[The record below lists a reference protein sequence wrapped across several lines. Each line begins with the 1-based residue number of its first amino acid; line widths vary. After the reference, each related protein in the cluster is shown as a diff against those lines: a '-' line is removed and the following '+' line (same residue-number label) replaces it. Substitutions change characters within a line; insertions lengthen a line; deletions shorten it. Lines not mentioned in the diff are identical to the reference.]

1 MRRVSVLGFMLLA
14 MVWFPGIAIAC
25 LWTYHTDIYGRS
37 VVLDDPGDESYL
49 LDANSQRTRQTS
61 HLKLLKAKFERHPE
75 NADYKDHNDY
85 AVVLMSLG
93 ETSKAIE
100 ILQAI
105 EAERPNEYV
114 TAVNLGTAY
123 ELSGD
128 LDRALDWIKIGIE
141 RNPDAHRGSE
151 WLHVKILEAEIAL
164 RTDSAWLASHSI
176 LGLDFGDGD
185 VPVFPSSLVKG
196 NTGQELKWESV
207 ESNVEYQLRERIS
220 LIPPPNAVVADL
232 LADLACL
239 RALNQSFEL
248 AIPIYELA
256 LKYQPVHRELV
267 EERLARAREIV
278 KANPQS
284 LQPAADTTIEIV
296 KKAVVVLTL
305 TSVGICAAIG
315 LGWYLARR
323 QIRRAN

>member
-1 MRRVSVLGFMLLA
+1 MFVLKEFLWVFLAVLGAVALA
-14 MVWFPGIAIAC
+14 
-25 LWTYHTDIYGRS
+25 H
-37 VVLDDPGDESYL
+37 VV
-49 LDANSQRTRQTS
+49 QR
-61 HLKLLKAKFERHPE
+61 
-75 NADYKDHNDY
+75 
-85 AVVLMSLG
+85 
-93 ETSKAIE
+93 
-100 ILQAI
+100 
-105 EAERPNEYV
+105 
-114 TAVNLGTAY
+114 
-123 ELSGD
+123 
-128 LDRALDWIKIGIE
+128 
-141 RNPDAHRGSE
+141 
-151 WLHVKILEAEIAL
+151 
-164 RTDSAWLASHSI
+164 
-176 LGLDFGDGD
+176 FGDGD

>member
-1 MRRVSVLGFMLLA
+1 MRRVGILGTTLLA
-14 MVWFPGIAIAC
+14 NVLIPSIAVAC

-37 VVLDDPGDESYL
+37 VVLNDPGDESYL
-49 LDANSQRTRQTS
+49 LDANRQRTERTA
-61 HLKLLKAKFERHPE
+61 HLKRLKAKFERQPE
-75 NADYKDHNDY
+75 NADYKDRNDY

-93 ETSKAIE
+93 EASKAIE

-114 TAVNLGTAY
+114 TAVNLGTAF

-128 LDRALDWIKIGIE
+128 LDRALEWIRIGIE

-164 RTDSAWLASHSI
+164 RSGPAWLASHSI
-176 LGLDFGDGD
+176 LGLDFGDD
-185 VPVFPSSLVKG
+185 FVPVFPSSQVQG
-196 NTGQELKWESV
+196 NTGQELNWETV
-207 ESNVEYQLRERIS
+207 ESSIEYQLRERIS

-256 LKYQPVHRELV
+256 LEYEPTRRELV
-267 EERLARAREIV
+267 EKRLARAREIV
-278 KANPQS
+278 AANPRS
-284 LQPAADTTIEIV
+284 LQPANQFDFASI
-296 KKAVVVLTL
+296 
-305 TSVGICAAIG
+305 AIKLG
-315 LGWYLARR
+315 LCGGC
-323 QIRRAN
+323 